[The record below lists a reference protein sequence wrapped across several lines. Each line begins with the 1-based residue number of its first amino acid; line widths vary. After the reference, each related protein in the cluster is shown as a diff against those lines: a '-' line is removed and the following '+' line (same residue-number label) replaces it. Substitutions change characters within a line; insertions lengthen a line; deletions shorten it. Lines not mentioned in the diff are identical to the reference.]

1 MLMNLFQK
9 YTLLIKSLYGVV
21 RLSKNPRNTNFVFLI
36 GNSQDALAEEFRI
49 KKQIDDP
56 FDNPAVKSMMIEQY
70 HPDKYDLDMLELLS
84 DNTLGNIYA
93 KHMKKNNLDPEYYND
108 VKPVSP
114 MHYLRLRIRKT
125 HDIWH
130 VITGFDTTENGEMGL
145 QGVYFAQF
153 SNGQSAMILMGGI
166 LKSIF
171 SFNYIK
177 MKEYIEFFVRGYNI
191 GKKSLPLLPVKWEE
205 LWNQD
210 IDLIRK
216 QFDIILN

>member
-1 MLMNLFQK
+1 MNLFQK

-36 GNSQDALAEEFRI
+36 GNSQDALAEEFRL

-56 FDNPAVKSMMIEQY
+56 FDNVEVKSLMLEQY
-70 HPDKYDLDMLELLS
+70 HSAKYDLDKLELLTE
-84 DNTLGNIYA
+84 NTVGNIYA
-93 KHMKKNNLDPEYYND
+93 KHMKKNNLDPDYYND
-108 VKPVSP
+108 EEPVSP

-130 VITGFDTTENGEMGL
+130 VITGFDTTENGEIGL